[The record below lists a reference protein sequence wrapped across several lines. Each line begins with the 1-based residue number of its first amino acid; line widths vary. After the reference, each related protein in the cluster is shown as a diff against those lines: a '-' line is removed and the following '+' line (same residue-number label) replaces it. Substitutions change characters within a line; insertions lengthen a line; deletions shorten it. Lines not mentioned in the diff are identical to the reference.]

1 MIIDTHLVFWVE
13 AAMVATAAVF
23 FILNSAFTAVLYRRL
38 GGAGWHAWIPIY
50 GNARLLTTAGMSAWW
65 SLLGAFFIW
74 DAIESYISVADT
86 LNLLATQTPEQLMT
100 MANSR
105 DIITTSML
113 ENISS
118 AVGSIGAL
126 VFSIVL
132 WIAVY
137 RVAKGFGYS
146 PNGMVTVWA
155 LLQPVYFAV
164 LAFGRR
170 EFDVARMK
178 ARKHAVVVDEP
189 VLAA

>member
-13 AAMVATAAVF
+13 AGMVGVATLF
-23 FILNSAFTAVLYRRL
+23 YILNSSFTAVLYRRL
-38 GGAGWHAWIPIY
+38 GGSGWHAWVPIY

-74 DAIESYISVADT
+74 DAVESYISVADT
-86 LNLLATQTPEQLMT
+86 LHLLATQTPEQLVS
-100 MANSR
+100 MANSQ
-105 DIITTSML
+105 DIIATSMMD
-113 ENISS
+113 NITS
-118 AVGSIGAL
+118 AVGTTGAL

-146 PNGMVTVWA
+146 PNGMVTLWA

-164 LAFGRR
+164 LALGKR

-178 ARKHAVVVDEP
+178 ARKNAVVVDEP
-189 VLAA
+189 VLAS